1 MERMVEKQNFF
12 ISEFNEEAAWL
23 SFMHRQGWKFLSTNG
38 RNYEFEQCEAA
49 DWIYQLDFKEN
60 GIEEED
66 YIQLFTDYGWDYTFH
81 FGKWFYFRKMKTDA
95 EEDLS
100 IFSDKESKIELCKRV
115 INADA
120 LRIVPILLMILGA
133 NYLLFFTS
141 LLQKSDFLQG
151 ARYGVMAGSLFIF
164 ILTLNM
170 TISQYKKLYKMIKSY
185 ENPVK

>member
-1 MERMVEKQNFF
+1 MDKKIEKQSFF

-23 SFMHRQGWKFLSTNG
+23 SFMHRQGWKFISTDG
-38 RNYEFEQCEAA
+38 RKYEFEQCEPE

-60 GIEEED
+60 GIADGD
-66 YIQLFTDYGWDYTFH
+66 YIQMFSDYGWDYTFRY
-81 FGKWFYFRKMKTDA
+81 GKWFYFRKMKTSA

-120 LRIVPILLMILGA
+120 LRIVPIIILILGA

-141 LLQKSDFLQG
+141 FYEKSDFLQG
-151 ARYGVMAGSLFIF
+151 ARFGVMTGSLIVCFFAIS
-164 ILTLNM
+164 LTIN
-170 TISQYKKLYKMIKSY
+170 QYRKLFKMMRSY

>member
-1 MERMVEKQNFF
+1 METRIEKQSFF

-23 SFMHRQGWKFLSTNG
+23 SFMHRQGWKFLSTDG
-38 RNYEFEQCEAA
+38 RKYKFEQCEAE
-49 DWIYQLDFKEN
+49 DWTYQLDFKEN
-60 GIEEED
+60 GIEEAD
-66 YIQLFTDYGWDYTFH
+66 YIQMFTDYGWEYTFRY
-81 FGKWFYFRKMKTDA
+81 GKWFYFRKLKADA

-115 INADA
+115 INGDA
-120 LRIVPILLMILGA
+120 LRIAPILLLILGA

-151 ARYGVMAGSLFIF
+151 ARFGVMLGSLLVLIF
-164 ILTLNM
+164 SLSI
-170 TISQYKKLYKMIKSY
+170 TIGQYKRLFKMIKNY